1 MRLTTLAHLFHPQRS
16 NNHRPRSL
24 HPAAYLVY
32 LSFGLIFLA
41 GLRLQTVMSQGSVLG
56 YASNITPTQ
65 VIEQTNQERR
75 RLGLPAL
82 TYNSEL
88 DAAALKKGQDMFS
101 QQYWAHTS
109 PVGKEPWSFMKEA
122 GYEYQA
128 AGENLARDFSVT
140 SDMVQAWM
148 NSPTHRANVVNPK
161 YTEIGVAVI
170 DGTLQ
175 GYETTL
181 VVQMFGQPTS
191 SGARQPAVLP
201 TAGVERAE
209 LAQQTQPV
217 EPLIAV
223 ESIPVPGAPLV
234 PTPTVLARALVP
246 QGSLERSP
254 LFSPLQL
261 TKVFFLA
268 VILMIV
274 LTLTYD
280 LAVIGHRRT
289 MRLVGHNFG
298 HITFLIVVGFLI
310 LLFRGGIIG

>member
-16 NNHRPRSL
+16 NNHRPRLL

-32 LSFGLIFLA
+32 LSFGVIFLA
-41 GLRLQTVMSQGSVLG
+41 GLRLQTLMSQGSVLG

-82 TYNSEL
+82 TYNAEL
-88 DAAALKKGQDMFS
+88 NAAALKKGQDMFS

-109 PVGKEPWSFMKEA
+109 PVGKEPWAFMKEA

-148 NSPTHRANVVNPK
+148 DSPTHRANVVNPK

-181 VVQMFGQPTS
+181 VVQMFGQPSKTV
-191 SGARQPAVLP
+191 ARQPTVLP
-201 TAGVERAE
+201 AAE
-209 LAQQTQPV
+209 ANQVAVAPATDQAEQLV
-217 EPLIAV
+217 AV
-223 ESIPVPGAPLV
+223 ESRPAPVTQLV

-268 VILMIV
+268 VILMII